1 MLCASQKVLDAIP
14 WRIIIDHHRRAEDA
28 IKNTTL
34 QYMEPSSSSTS
45 ELVTELVGYFND
57 RLEFTKGEATAL
69 YAGIV
74 VDTKNFAVQ
83 TGERTFE
90 AAALLRRSGFAVQT
104 GERTFEAAALLRRS
118 GADPNMVRQLF
129 KDDLDSVQVKSRL
142 VAEAEMPE
150 PGMVISVYENAPKEV
165 KSSVIAAQAA
175 DTMINITGV
184 CMSVVITEYS
194 VDGSLDR

>member
-1 MLCASQKVLDAIP
+1 M
-14 WRIIIDHHRRAEDA
+14 
-28 IKNTTL
+28 
-34 QYMEPSSSSTS
+34 
-45 ELVTELVGYFND
+45 
-57 RLEFTKGEATAL
+57 
-69 YAGIV
+69 
-74 VDTKNFAVQ
+74 
-83 TGERTFE
+83 
-90 AAALLRRSGFAVQT
+90 QT

-194 VDGSLDR
+194 VDGSLGVSARSDGTVNVQIIMEELGGGGHQTVAGVQLKNISVEEVKKQIIALAEKNS